1 MADTSKQS
9 ALAFSAEPSQST
21 FNFNGHP
28 IRVIVRDGEPWFVAT
43 DVCAALG
50 YANTSKAVGDHLDDD
65 ERASAMVQ
73 RTPNDSLGVPT
84 NIISE
89 SGLYALV
96 LRSRKPEARKFAKWV
111 TGEVLPSI
119 RKTGG
124 YGAISQQRMDAAL
137 AMASEV
143 SALAHRHVM
152 QAVLAGEDP
161 WVNDRWVFM
170 FNLRDPRHNMN
181 TGFASNGWAKRIP
194 SDVVVEPPS
203 ELAEAIRLQKWSIK
217 SEDLSAIISACA
229 GRLELRSRQ
238 GRALAA

>member
-1 MADTSKQS
+1 MADISKQS
-9 ALAFSAEPSQST
+9 ALTFSAEPSQST
-21 FNFNGHP
+21 FNFGGHD
-28 IRVIVRDGEPWFVAT
+28 IRVIVRDGAPWFVAT

-50 YANTSKAVGDHLDDD
+50 YANTSKAVGDHLDPD
-65 ERASAMVQ
+65 EKGVTTGYTLGGEQ
-73 RTPNDSLGVPT
+73 RLT
-84 NIISE
+84 IISE

-124 YGAISQQRMDAAL
+124 YGQISQQRMDAAL
-137 AMASEV
+137 AMASAVAE
-143 SALAHRHVM
+143 LAHRHVM

-170 FNLRDPRHNMN
+170 FNLRDPRFSMGN
-181 TGFASNGWAKRIP
+181 GFASNGWAKRIE
-194 SDVVVEPPS
+194 SDAVVESPS
-203 ELAEAIRLQKWSIK
+203 GLAESISKGMWPIR

-229 GRLELRSRQ
+229 SRLELRSRQ
-238 GRALAA
+238 SRAMTV

>member
-9 ALAFSAEPSQST
+9 ALAFNAEPSQST

-73 RTPNDSLGVPT
+73 RTHNDSLGVPT

-119 RKTGG
+119 RKNGG
-124 YGAISQQRMDAAL
+124 YGTISQERMDAAL

-143 SALAHRHVM
+143 AELAHRHVM

-161 WVNDRWVFM
+161 WVHDRWVFM
-170 FNLRDPRHNMN
+170 FNLRDPRFSMGN
-181 TGFASNGWAKRIP
+181 GFASNGWAKRIE
-194 SDVVVEPPS
+194 SDAVVESPS
-203 ELAEAIRLQKWSIK
+203 GLAESISKGMWPIR

-229 GRLELRSRQ
+229 SRLELRSRQ

>member
-9 ALAFSAEPSQST
+9 ALAFNAEPSQST

-73 RTPNDSLGVPT
+73 RTHNDSLGVPT

-119 RKTGG
+119 RRTGSYTKPAALPRLHLQVNPPARG
-124 YGAISQQRMDAAL
+124 TYKFNSANPYPRDGRTIEVAKSIITDIRNWSDKLPACPARDDLHDAAQTL
-137 AMASEV
+137 HDLLVSGWTEVDEALSSLNSAMHF
-143 SALAHRHVM
+143 L
-152 QAVLAGEDP
+152 
-161 WVNDRWVFM
+161 NRW
-170 FNLRDPRHNMN
+170 
-181 TGFASNGWAKRIP
+181 
-194 SDVVVEPPS
+194 
-203 ELAEAIRLQKWSIK
+203 
-217 SEDLSAIISACA
+217 
-229 GRLELRSRQ
+229 Q
-238 GRALAA
+238 GRGGGVGNVRFVSTVRVTR

>member
-21 FNFNGHP
+21 FNFGGHP
-28 IRVIVRDGEPWFVAT
+28 IRVIVREGEPWFVAT
-43 DVCAALG
+43 DVCSALG
-50 YANTSKAVGDHLDDD
+50 YVNPSKAVADHLDDD
-65 ERASAMVQ
+65 ERSHEQLDRSRMGSKAIV
-73 RTPNDSLGVPT
+73 
-84 NIISE
+84 ISE

-119 RKTGG
+119 RKNGG
-124 YGAISQQRMDAAL
+124 YGTISQERMDAAL

-143 SALAHRHVM
+143 AELAHRHVM

-161 WVNDRWVFM
+161 WVHDRWVFM
-170 FNLRDPRHNMN
+170 FNLRDPRFSMGN
-181 TGFASNGWAKRIP
+181 GFASNGWAKRIE
-194 SDVVVEPPS
+194 SDAVVESPS
-203 ELAEAIRLQKWSIK
+203 GLAESISKGMWPIR

-229 GRLELRSRQ
+229 SRLELRSRQ
-238 GRALAA
+238 SRAMTA